1 MNPILP
7 DNCFVPDAEARK
19 MPDGRLYIYGSWD
32 LSGSGDYCSHELHG
46 FSTID
51 LINWQDHGVIFQNTD
66 SFCGIPWSPKTPL
79 YAPDCIHKDG
89 KYYLYVCGSG
99 REEGVAIA
107 DSPIGEFSPA
117 ERIVGADGDGID
129 PSVFVDE
136 DGQAYLFWGQFSL
149 RGGKLCED
157 MKALDKESIK
167 RDILTEWEHG
177 FHEGA
182 SIRRRGD
189 KYYMVYTDISRG
201 KATCLSYAMAEHPL
215 GPYKKCGVIIDN
227 IYCDPESWNNHGSI
241 AEYGGRWY
249 VFYHRSSERKNTC
262 RRVCVEPIEF
272 DENGYI
278 AEVEQTSGG
287 AEGAID
293 ARRTIPAR
301 AACRMMGKC
310 YITHNGEREVL
321 ISTRGGH
328 WGIADW
334 AEYKYLDF
342 GSGELDGFC
351 ATVKGKGS
359 ITLRV
364 DGGET
369 IGSLCFDEKN
379 ETAVRTDIK
388 SDSGKRSLYLFLDGD
403 FALKDFFFK
412 N

>member
-1 MNPILP
+1 M
-7 DNCFVPDAEARK
+7 
-19 MPDGRLYIYGSWD
+19 
-32 LSGSGDYCSHELHG
+32 
-46 FSTID
+46 
-51 LINWQDHGVIFQNTD
+51 IFQNTD

-79 YAPDCIHKDG
+79 YAPDCIHMDG
-89 KYYLYVCGSG
+89 KYYLYVCGRS
-99 REEGVAIA
+99 REEGVAVA
-107 DSPIGEFSPA
+107 DSPTGKFSPA
-117 ERIVGADGDGID
+117 ERIEGADGDGID

-149 RGGKLCED
+149 RGGKLCDD
-157 MKALDKESIK
+157 MKTLDKDSVR

-201 KATCLSYAMAEHPL
+201 KATCLSYALAEHPL

-249 VFYHRSSERKNTC
+249 VFYHRSSERKKTC

-342 GSGELDGFC
+342 GRGELDGFC
-351 ATVKGKGS
+351 AVVRGKGS
-359 ITLRV
+359 IILRV

-369 IGSLCFDEKN
+369 IGVISFDEKN
-379 ETAVRTDIK
+379 ETAVRADIK
-388 SDSGKRSLYLFLDGD
+388 SITGSRSLYLFLDGD
-403 FALKDFFFK
+403 FELKEFYFK